1 MAARKLLRGGTVISM
16 DAAVGDFRR
25 GDVLIEDG
33 RIAAVAAEVEVEV
46 GDCEVIDT
54 TGMIVMPGLIDP
66 HRHFWYSGVRA
77 WGMDS
82 VFADMIAGLWPKLAS
97 HYTAADLYVCNR
109 AGIVEAL
116 DQGITTVFDWCH
128 LINSADHAREG
139 LRAHLEL
146 PNRAVFAVGGS
157 MSKKLAEFEG
167 EVETEDSW
175 APAREIREG
184 PLAATDLV
192 TMALAV
198 QGPETTPMDVTRTD
212 VEVARR
218 LEIPISMHIDV
229 LAGARPSRGI
239 AAMHEKGLLAGDMQF
254 VHCCGTGDAEFAMV
268 AAADGRVAVTP
279 MAEIALGFGE
289 PPIVRMREAG
299 LKPSVGADA
308 VCAASGD
315 QFDEARLGL
324 HSQRLAAI
332 QKRVAGGDAVDHFS
346 QLDFTTREAL
356 EMITINAAHA
366 CWLEDEI
373 GSLTPGKAAD
383 VIALRAGDLNLAP
396 TSDVVRTLVG
406 NAHGGNVDTVIV
418 AGEIVKRDGALV
430 SIDTAAIAAELAA
443 TRDRIHAIE
452 NPEGI
457 APPA

>member
-1 MAARKLLRGGTVISM
+1 VAARKLLQGGTVISM
-16 DAAVGDFRR
+16 DAAMGDFRR

-33 RIAAVAAEVEVEV
+33 RIAAVGPSIEASE
-46 GDCEVIDT
+46 CEVIDA
-54 TGMIVMPGLIDP
+54 TGLIVLPGLVDS
-66 HRHFWYSGVRA
+66 HRHLWYSGVRA

-82 VFADMIAGLWPKLAS
+82 VFADMVAGLWPKLAS
-97 HYTAADLYVCNR
+97 HYTAADLYACNR

-128 LINSADHAREG
+128 LINSPDHAREA

-167 EVETEDSW
+167 EIETEDSW
-175 APAREIREG
+175 GPAREIREG
-184 PLAATDLV
+184 PLASHELL

-198 QGPETTPMDVTRTD
+198 QGPETTPMEVTQAD

-229 LAGARPSRGI
+229 LAGAESKRGI
-239 AAMHEKGLLAGDMQF
+239 AAMRENGLLGGDMQF
-254 VHCCGTGDAEFAMV
+254 VHCCGTSDEELEMI
-268 AAADGRVAVTP
+268 AAVDGRVAVTP

-289 PPIVRMREAG
+289 PPIVRMRERG

-315 QFDEARLGL
+315 QFDEARTGL
-324 HSQRLAAI
+324 YSQRMAAA
-332 QKRVAGGDAVDHFS
+332 QRRVASGRPVDDFS
-346 QLDFTTREAL
+346 QLGFTAREAL
-356 EMITINAAHA
+356 ETITINAAQA

-383 VIALRAGDLNLAP
+383 LIALRTGDLNLAP
-396 TSDVVRTLVG
+396 TSDVVKTVVG
-406 NAHGGNVDTVIV
+406 NAHGGNVDLVIV
-418 AGEIVKRDGALV
+418 AGEVVKRDGALT
-430 SIDTAAIAAELAA
+430 SIDRGAVAAELAA
-443 TRDRIHAIE
+443 MRDRVYGIE

-457 APPA
+457 VP